1 MDNFEKHIQDNKIL
15 FDEHKANHSKLWA
28 NIDARL
34 RPPKPRVVPLWNSHI
49 LQIAASILILL
60 GISGIFGI
68 SVFNKASN
76 ENKYASQELQDI
88 DMHYK
93 GLVSYQ
99 VQLIQKNIQL
109 SETDKAEFLFF
120 IDELDKEY
128 EVLRLEMHNNLDNQL
143 VLEAIVSNYRKRIEL
158 IENLLRQLNES
169 KHKDE
174 EYGYTL

>member
-1 MDNFEKHIQDNKIL
+1 MGGI
-15 FDEHKANHSKLWA
+15 
-28 NIDARL
+28 
-34 RPPKPRVVPLWNSHI
+34 
-49 LQIAASILILL
+49 L
-60 GISGIFGI
+60 GISLIGT
-68 SVFNKASN
+68 ASN
-76 ENKYASQELQDI
+76 EDRYASQELRDI

-99 VQLIQKNIQL
+99 VQLIQKNEHL
-109 SETDKAEFLFF
+109 SESDKTEFLSF

-169 KHKDE
+169 KLKDD

>member
-1 MDNFEKHIQDNKIL
+1 MDKFEKHIEENKA
-15 FDEHKANHSKLWA
+15 FFNDQKADRAKLWA
-28 NIDARL
+28 NIEAELGPTQR
-34 RPPKPRVVPLWNSHI
+34 KTIPLWKSP
-49 LQIAASILILL
+49 LFKIAASILLLLGMGGIL
-60 GISGIFGI
+60 GISLIGT
-68 SVFNKASN
+68 ASN
-76 ENKYASQELQDI
+76 EDRYASQELRDI

-99 VQLIQKNIQL
+99 VQLIQKNEHL
-109 SETDKAEFLFF
+109 SESDKTEFLSF

-169 KHKDE
+169 KLKDD

>member
-1 MDNFEKHIQDNKIL
+1 MDKFEKHIQENKA
-15 FDEHKANHSKLWA
+15 FFNDHKADRAKLWA
-28 NIDARL
+28 NIEL
-34 RPPKPRVVPLWNSHI
+34 ELGQKPTKLIPLWKSP
-49 LQIAASILILL
+49 LFKIAASVLLLL
-60 GISGIFGI
+60 GMTVIIGI
-68 SVFNKASN
+68 SLTGTTTN
-76 ENKYASQELQDI
+76 EARYASQELLDI

-99 VQLIQKNIQL
+99 VQLIQKNEQL
-109 SETDKAEFLFF
+109 SATDKAEFLSF

-169 KHKDE
+169 KLKDD

>member
-1 MDNFEKHIQDNKIL
+1 MNKFEKHIQENKA
-15 FDEHKANHSKLWA
+15 FFNDQKADRAKLWA
-28 NIDARL
+28 NIEAEIG
-34 RPPKPRVVPLWNSHI
+34 PAETKVIPLWKSP
-49 LQIAASILILL
+49 LFKIAASVLLLL
-60 GISGIFGI
+60 GIGGILGI
-68 SVFNKASN
+68 SLTRTTTTEAN
-76 ENKYASQELQDI
+76 YASQELRDI

-99 VQLIQKNIQL
+99 VQLIEKNGQL
-109 SETDKAEFLFF
+109 SATDKAEFLSF

-128 EVLRLEMHNNLDNQL
+128 AVLRLEMQNNLDNQL

-169 KHKDE
+169 QLKDE